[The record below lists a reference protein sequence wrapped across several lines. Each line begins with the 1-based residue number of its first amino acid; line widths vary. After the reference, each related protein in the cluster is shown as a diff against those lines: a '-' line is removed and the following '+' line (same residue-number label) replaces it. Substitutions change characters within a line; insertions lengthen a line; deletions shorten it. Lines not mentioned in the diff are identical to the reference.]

1 MLKTKLLIA
10 VTVASLALGSA
21 TGFAQTQPDPHHPAQ
36 GAEEVAAPTSQTAA
50 GMDMMNMMAGMMKM
64 MSGGQMGM
72 GGMDMAGMG
81 MTEHV
86 EGRIAFLRAELQIT
100 DAQAK
105 LWDAYAGAL
114 RDNAKRLKEGGSMM
128 TGMQGPAL
136 LGQLDQQ
143 EKTLS
148 ARLEG
153 VKAMKA
159 SLEPLYKALTE
170 DQRKIADELLPAHM
184 GMMQGGM
191 MQGGMMQ
198 GGMMQGG
205 MMQGGASQ
213 GGSMPMQNNSQ

>member
-10 VTVASLALGSA
+10 VTAATLSFGSPA
-21 TGFAQTQPDPHHPAQ
+21 GFAQTQPDPHHQQQSGGAVSTPADQ
-36 GAEEVAAPTSQTAA
+36 SAS
-50 GMDMMNMMAGMMKM
+50 GMSMMNMMAGMMKM

-81 MTEHV
+81 MTERV

-114 RDNAKRLKEGGSMM
+114 RDNAKRLKDSGGGMM
-128 TGMQGPAL
+128 AGMQGAAL
-136 LGQLDQQ
+136 LGQLDEQ
-143 EKTLS
+143 EKMLS

-153 VKAMKA
+153 IKAMKA
-159 SLEPLYKALTE
+159 SLAPLYEALTE
-170 DQRKIADELLPAHM
+170 EQRKTADELLASHM
-184 GMMQGGM
+184 GLVGKGMMQGGM
-191 MQGGMMQ
+191 MQG
-198 GGMMQGG
+198 
-205 MMQGGASQ
+205 ATAQ